1 LFQTK
6 FAYLFAQISLV
17 DHIINLNNDK
27 VNKILQILQS
37 FGLIIISMVTI
48 NQVFGQTSTA
58 NGQTPDS
65 LEKNKTQQINIG
77 YGTVDKDE
85 VTGNIYTIKK
95 EDFNKGFL
103 VSPFELIQGKVPGL
117 MISSDNGMPGSNFT
131 IRNRGIHGFYTSS
144 TPLVIVDDVPLDNSQ
159 IFLNPN
165 DIESVTV
172 LKDASATAIYGE
184 KAINGAILIH
194 TQKGS
199 KKLKLNYNV
208 QGSLSVLPQKYDVFS
223 AGEYRELINEKLP
236 YNTEA
241 IASLGNANTDW
252 QKEIYRTSFGQDHHL
267 SLCASVLAAPFR
279 ISYGNLNQDGIVKT
293 SNLKRNTLGLAFSP
307 ELFDH
312 HLKISL
318 NHNLAKE
325 KNRYVDENVFGDA
338 AMFDPTQPVHANN
351 NYGGYY
357 EWLINGSSNIMAM
370 ANPVALLEQTNY
382 NSDVTNRI
390 TNVKVDYKLH
400 FFPDLRFVFNYG
412 SDYYKSKI
420 KKDVD
425 SLASWTSWIGRGYY
439 QRNNLTIK
447 NQMCDFYLNYTK
459 HFDAIRSEIN
469 FMAGYTYQRTENK
482 ESDYIRNTAQP
493 EILLDSTSYS
503 YENKYKSQYG
513 RLIYNFKDKYILN
526 LSLRRDGTS
535 QYAKDNRWVLNPA
548 AAFAWNIYREPFMQK
563 IAFISDL
570 KFRISYGKT
579 GVGQSSDN
587 KKYNLQHEEIS
598 SFNAG
603 LDFGFLKDKI
613 TGSLNYYTQT
623 CDRLIVMVM
632 IPNGSNLSNYM
643 MLNTGKLENK
653 GWELALNT
661 KIISSKNWR
670 WDVSGNWAYN
680 QNKIKTPTVNGR
692 IGTTYGTIAGGTG
705 NTIMIQS
712 TGYPLNSF
720 FVLQQ
725 VYGSDGKP
733 LEGEYVNRSGEGGN
747 VAANIDNYY
756 QDKSSEPDMI
766 IGIASKIGYKKWE
779 LSFSARANIGN
790 YVYNNV
796 NSNNAY
802 SMLYNNHYLRNLNK
816 SVNETGFNNPQYFSD
831 YFVENASFLRMDYIL
846 LGYHFDKIGNKKLA
860 VDVFTTVQNAFVITK
875 YKGLDPE
882 VSDGIDYY
890 AYPRARIFSIGVNIG
905 I

>member
-1 LFQTK
+1 LFLLQ
-6 FAYLFAQISLV
+6 FAYLFSKISLIYR
-17 DHIINLNNDK
+17 IINLNNNN
-27 VNKILQILQS
+27 VNKNLQIFQF
-37 FGLIIISMVTI
+37 FGLIIISMMTI
-48 NQVFGQTSTA
+48 NQVFGQTSAA
-58 NGQTPDS
+58 NGQVPDS
-65 LEKNKTQQINIG
+65 LKKNKAQQVNIG

-85 VTGNIYTIKK
+85 VTGDIYTVKK

-117 MISSDNGMPGSNFT
+117 MISSNNGMPGTDFT
-131 IRNRGIHGFYTSS
+131 IRNRGIHSFYTSS
-144 TPLVIVDDVPLDNSQ
+144 TPLVIIDDVPMDNSQ
-159 IFLNPN
+159 LFLNPN
-165 DIESVTV
+165 DIESITV

-184 KAINGAILIH
+184 KAVNGAILIH
-194 TQKGS
+194 TQRGS

-223 AGEYRELINEKLP
+223 AVEYRELINEKLSHNP
-236 YNTEA
+236 EA

-267 SLCASVLAAPFR
+267 SLCTSVLDAPFR

-307 ELFDH
+307 EFFDH
-312 HLKISL
+312 HLQISL
-318 NHNLAKE
+318 NHNLTKE

-338 AMFDPTQPVHANN
+338 AMFDPTQPVHTNN
-351 NYGGYY
+351 NYGEYY
-357 EWLINGSSNIMAM
+357 EWLVNGSSNIMAT

-390 TNVKVDYKLH
+390 TNVKADYKLH
-400 FFPDLRFVFNYG
+400 FFPDLHFVFNYG

-439 QRNNLTIK
+439 QRNNLTTK
-447 NQMCDFYLNYTK
+447 NNMYDFYLNYSK
-459 HFDAIRSEIN
+459 YFKSIQSEID
-469 FMAGYTYQRTENK
+469 FITGYTYQIIENK
-482 ESDYIRNTAQP
+482 GSDYIRNTAQP
-493 EILLDSTSYS
+493 AEVFQNYRYSNKNYYTS
-503 YENKYKSQYG
+503 KYG
-513 RLIYNFKDKYILN
+513 RIVYNFKEKYLLN
-526 LSLRRDGTS
+526 LSLRYDGDSKYTNN
-535 QYAKDNRWVLNPA
+535 YRWAFNPA
-548 AAFAWNIYREPFMQK
+548 AAFAWNIYREQFMRK
-563 IAFISDL
+563 ITFISDL

-579 GVGQSSDN
+579 GVGQPSDN

-632 IPNGSNLSNYM
+632 IPNGSNLSNFI
-643 MLNTGKLENK
+643 LVNNGKLDNK
-653 GWELALNT
+653 GWDFVLNT
-661 KIISSKNWR
+661 QVISSKNWR
-670 WDVSGNWAYN
+670 WEVSGNWAYN
-680 QNKIKTPTVNGR
+680 KNKIKTPTVNGC
-692 IGTTYGTIAGGTG
+692 IGMAYGTIAGGTG
-705 NTIMIQS
+705 NSIMIQS
-712 TGYPLNSF
+712 PGYPLNSF

-733 LEGEYVNRSGEGGN
+733 LEEEYVNRSGEGGN
-747 VAANIDNYY
+747 VAANMDNYY
-756 QDKSSEPDMI
+756 HDKSSGPDMI
-766 IGIASKIGYKKWE
+766 IGIASKLGYKKWE

-831 YFVENASFLRMDYIL
+831 YFVENASFLRMDYIR
-846 LGYHFDKIGNKKLA
+846 LGYRFDKIGNKKLA
-860 VDVFTTVQNAFVITK
+860 VDVFATVQNAFVITK

-882 VSDGIDYY
+882 VNDGIDYY
-890 AYPRARIFSIGVNIG
+890 DYPRARIFSIGINIG

>member
-1 LFQTK
+1 
-6 FAYLFAQISLV
+6 
-17 DHIINLNNDK
+17 
-27 VNKILQILQS
+27 
-37 FGLIIISMVTI
+37 MMTI
-48 NQVFGQTSTA
+48 NQVFGQTSAA

-65 LEKNKTQQINIG
+65 LKKNKTQQINIG

-85 VTGNIYTIKK
+85 VTGDIYVVKK

-103 VSPFELIQGKVPGL
+103 ISPFELIQGKIPGL
-117 MISSDNGMPGSNFT
+117 MIHSDNGMPGSDFT

-144 TPLVIVDDVPLDNSQ
+144 APLVIVDDVPLDNSQ

-165 DIESVTV
+165 DIENVTV

-184 KAINGAILIH
+184 KAINGVILIH

-208 QGSLSVLPQKYDVFS
+208 QGSLSALPQKYDVFS
-223 AGEYRELINEKLP
+223 AGEYRELVNEKLP
-236 YNTEA
+236 YNTDA

-267 SLCASVLAAPFR
+267 SLCASVLDAPFR

-312 HLKISL
+312 HLKISF

-357 EWLINGSSNIMAM
+357 EWLINGSPNIIAM

-425 SLASWTSWIGRGYY
+425 SLASWTFWMGREYY
-439 QRNNLTIK
+439 RRRNNLTIK
-447 NQMCDFYLNYTK
+447 NQICDFYLNYTK

-469 FMAGYTYQRTENK
+469 FMAGYTYQNTENK
-482 ESDYIRNTAQP
+482 ESDYTWNWNTF
-493 EILLDSTSYS
+493 YS
-503 YENKYKSQYG
+503 YKSKYKSQYG

-526 LSLRRDGTS
+526 LSLRRDGAS
-535 QYAKDNRWVLNPA
+535 QYVKDNRWVLNPA

-563 IAFISDL
+563 IVFLSDL
-570 KFRISYGKT
+570 KFQISYGKT
-579 GVGQSSDN
+579 GVGQPSDN

-603 LDFGFLKDKI
+603 LGFGFLKDKI

-623 CDRLIVMVM
+623 CDRLIVM
-632 IPNGSNLSNYM
+632 IPNSPNLSNYI

-661 KIISSKNWR
+661 QIISSKNWN
-670 WDVSGNWAYN
+670 WNVSGNWAYN
-680 QNKIKTPTVNGR
+680 KSKVKALPLPTINGYVGMGGQVT
-692 IGTTYGTIAGGTG
+692 IGIPSVIT
-705 NTIMIQS
+705 QS
-712 TGYPLNSF
+712 AGYPLNSF

-733 LEGEYVNRSGEGGN
+733 IEGEYVNHGGEEGD
-747 VAANIDNYY
+747 ISIYY
-756 QDKSSEPDMI
+756 HYKSSEPDMI
-766 IGIASKIGYKKWE
+766 IGIASKLGYKKWE
-779 LSFSARANIGN
+779 LSFSAKANIGN
-790 YVYNNV
+790 YVYNKV
-796 NSNNAY
+796 NSYNAY
-802 SMLYNNHYLRNLNK
+802 GILYNNHYLRNLNK
-816 SVNETGFNNPQYFSD
+816 SVNETGFNDIQYFSD
-831 YFVENASFLRMDYIL
+831 YFLENASFLRMDYIR
-846 LGYHFDKIGNKKLA
+846 LGYRFDKIGNKKLA

-890 AYPRARIFSIGVNIG
+890 DYPRARIFSIGVNIG

>member
-1 LFQTK
+1 
-6 FAYLFAQISLV
+6 
-17 DHIINLNNDK
+17 
-27 VNKILQILQS
+27 
-37 FGLIIISMVTI
+37 
-48 NQVFGQTSTA
+48 
-58 NGQTPDS
+58 
-65 LEKNKTQQINIG
+65 
-77 YGTVDKDE
+77 
-85 VTGNIYTIKK
+85 
-95 EDFNKGFL
+95 
-103 VSPFELIQGKVPGL
+103 
-117 MISSDNGMPGSNFT
+117 
-131 IRNRGIHGFYTSS
+131 
-144 TPLVIVDDVPLDNSQ
+144 
-159 IFLNPN
+159 
-165 DIESVTV
+165 
-172 LKDASATAIYGE
+172 
-184 KAINGAILIH
+184 
-194 TQKGS
+194 
-199 KKLKLNYNV
+199 
-208 QGSLSVLPQKYDVFS
+208 
-223 AGEYRELINEKLP
+223 
-236 YNTEA
+236 
-241 IASLGNANTDW
+241 
-252 QKEIYRTSFGQDHHL
+252 
-267 SLCASVLAAPFR
+267 
-279 ISYGNLNQDGIVKT
+279 
-293 SNLKRNTLGLAFSP
+293 
-307 ELFDH
+307 
-312 HLKISL
+312 
-318 NHNLAKE
+318 
-325 KNRYVDENVFGDA
+325 
-338 AMFDPTQPVHANN
+338 
-351 NYGGYY
+351 
-357 EWLINGSSNIMAM
+357 
-370 ANPVALLEQTNY
+370 
-382 NSDVTNRI
+382 
-390 TNVKVDYKLH
+390 
-400 FFPDLRFVFNYG
+400 
-412 SDYYKSKI
+412 
-420 KKDVD
+420 
-425 SLASWTSWIGRGYY
+425 
-439 QRNNLTIK
+439 
-447 NQMCDFYLNYTK
+447 
-459 HFDAIRSEIN
+459 
-469 FMAGYTYQRTENK
+469 MAGYTYQNTENK
-482 ESDYIRNTAQP
+482 ESDYIRNTTQP
-493 EILLDSTSYS
+493 EILQDSTSYS

-513 RLIYNFKDKYILN
+513 RFIYNFKDKYILN
-526 LSLRRDGTS
+526 LSLRRDGAS
-535 QYAKDNRWVLNPA
+535 QYAKDNRWVFNPA
-548 AAFAWNIYREPFMQK
+548 AAFAWNIYREPFMRK
-563 IAFISDL
+563 IALISDL

-579 GVGQSSDN
+579 GVGQPSDN

-623 CDRLIVMVM
+623 CDRLIVMAM
-632 IPNGSNLSNYM
+632 IPNGSNLSNYI

-670 WDVSGNWAYN
+670 WEVSGNWAYN

-890 AYPRARIFSIGVNIG
+890 DYPRARIFSIGVNIG